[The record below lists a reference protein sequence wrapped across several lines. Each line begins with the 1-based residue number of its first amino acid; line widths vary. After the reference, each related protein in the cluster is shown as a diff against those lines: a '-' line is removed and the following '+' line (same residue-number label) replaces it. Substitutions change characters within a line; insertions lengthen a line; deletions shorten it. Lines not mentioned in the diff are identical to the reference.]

1 MPLQLKPKMLVKLR
15 QNTAFLTALAVV
27 AALAAAFAAAVLII
41 PVKGGHLSDKQQLL
55 RDSLSGGFVSVKNG
69 DTIQQRF
76 TAAENGL
83 NGLQG
88 QFKLGIMDS
97 SCRLELRLSEVH
109 AQPGT
114 QALLPPPSKSQAQG
128 STQAQAAASAPNA
141 ASPNAASQNAAATP
155 SPTTTQV
162 ASQSLPCAQ
171 AMVNE
176 SGTKIMGFKP
186 IANS

>member
-1 MPLQLKPKMLVKLR
+1 MPLQLNPKMLAKLR

-83 NGLQG
+83 DGLQG

-109 AQPGT
+109 PLPGT

-128 STQAQAAASAPNA
+128 STHKAAPKRKVTSKCRRRRRPKTPLPQARLAKTRLAK
-141 ASPNAASQNAAATP
+141 TP
-155 SPTTTQV
+155 QPPP
-162 ASQSLPCAQ
+162 ARPPR
-171 AMVNE
+171 
-176 SGTKIMGFKP
+176 K
-186 IANS
+186 

>member
-1 MPLQLKPKMLVKLR
+1 MPLQLNPKMLVKLR
-15 QNTAFLTALAVV
+15 QNAAFLTALAVV
-27 AALAAAFAAAVLII
+27 AALAAAFAAAALIV

-88 QFKLGIMDS
+88 QFKPGVMDS

-109 AQPGT
+109 AQPRH
-114 QALLPPPSKSQAQG
+114 PSF
-128 STQAQAAASAPNA
+128 AAPA
-141 ASPNAASQNAAATP
+141 
-155 SPTTTQV
+155 
-162 ASQSLPCAQ
+162 
-171 AMVNE
+171 E
-176 SGTKIMGFKP
+176 
-186 IANS
+186 

>member
-1 MPLQLKPKMLVKLR
+1 MPLQLNPKMLVKLR

-27 AALAAAFAAAVLII
+27 AALAAAFAAAVLIV

-114 QALLPPPSKSQAQG
+114 QALLPPPSKSPAPRQH
-128 STQAQAAASAPNA
+128 SSAR
-141 ASPNAASQNAAATP
+141 
-155 SPTTTQV
+155 
-162 ASQSLPCAQ
+162 
-171 AMVNE
+171 
-176 SGTKIMGFKP
+176 
-186 IANS
+186 

>member
-1 MPLQLKPKMLVKLR
+1 MPLQLNPKMLAKLR

-97 SCRLELRLSEVH
+97 S
-109 AQPGT
+109 
-114 QALLPPPSKSQAQG
+114 
-128 STQAQAAASAPNA
+128 
-141 ASPNAASQNAAATP
+141 
-155 SPTTTQV
+155 
-162 ASQSLPCAQ
+162 
-171 AMVNE
+171 
-176 SGTKIMGFKP
+176 
-186 IANS
+186 